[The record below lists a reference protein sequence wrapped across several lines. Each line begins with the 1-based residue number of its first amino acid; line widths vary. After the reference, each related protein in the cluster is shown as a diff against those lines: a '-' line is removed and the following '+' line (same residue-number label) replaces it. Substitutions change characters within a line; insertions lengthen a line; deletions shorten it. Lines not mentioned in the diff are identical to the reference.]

1 MVNEGIRLIPQ
12 PLDQQDTQP
21 IAIVARKA
29 TKLFNDDTIET
40 NNLTNNSLLDYFL
53 SALVKI
59 EALSLGHETI
69 IYVTAHREGYLIT

>member
-1 MVNEGIRLIPQ
+1 MINSSLGHIRPYKYWHTCSLALLMVNEGIRLIPQ

-40 NNLTNNSLLDYFL
+40 NNLTNNSLLDYFF
-53 SALVKI
+53 KCTC
-59 EALSLGHETI
+59 EN
-69 IYVTAHREGYLIT
+69 